1 MHNVQNPIER
11 LPHGPSVRMISR
23 VIEHRAGQIKVIKHW
38 PQDDLHISDHF
49 TRGPPIVPGVF
60 LAEQVARSALLLAIL
75 DGLIADSDLFIL
87 GNLRCDFLAQAIA
100 PCSVVAVTII
110 TGRARGF
117 VGFQGE
123 CQVGNTPTARIKGT
137 AAPGRAPL

>member
-1 MHNVQNPIER
+1 
-11 LPHGPSVRMISR
+11 MISK
-23 VIEHRAGQIKVIKHW
+23 VLEHHAGQIKVIKHW

-49 TRGPPIVPGVF
+49 TGGPHIVPGVF
-60 LAEQVARSALLLAIL
+60 LAEQVAQSALLLAIL
-75 DGLIADSDLFIL
+75 DGLIADSEFFIL
-87 GNLRCDFLAQAIA
+87 GNLRCDFLTQAIA

-123 CQVGNTPTARIKGT
+123 CHVGNAHVARIKGT
-137 AAPGRAPL
+137 AAPGRAPT